1 MATTL
6 SSLIKNNQFPVIA
19 GAAINQN
26 DLVQMMPNG
35 KVYPCGVSDYAVKPN
50 RADIILAPTV
60 LTSIYGLVPQYY
72 LDPIN
77 IQDSQGNNYVLQQTA
92 SANNGL
98 AFSSFTPAGVL
109 IGTVTLS
116 TVINVISANIKILS
130 NNNVLVTWSTT
141 VVNGAKFAIIT
152 SATSLPT
159 LLVSATS
166 MHTTQTGTAYC
177 SAGQSLSGGG
187 FVIAYNTSS
196 SAGIIDLYTNAGVW
210 VSSSASITSLAGNE
224 QLALKQLS
232 NGNLLLI
239 RNYNTT
245 PASYSIWTSALV
257 SVVASTAIP
266 QQVNCWSSLNGFFAF
281 GWMNITTSNYSVYNN
296 AGVLQGTTTSFTCSG
311 SIATTMQ
318 GFMQND
324 GTDFWFLTP
333 QTAGFTYN
341 RISTAGA
348 LITSTPT
355 TNSINGAMCGFDA
368 SFKLFISFFISGSVT
383 RFFVFD
389 TTTLSIYPQ
398 LDQTIVSA
406 GTPAGLT
413 SFYCLDGAVFQT
425 SYDTLGQ
432 QYYGIFKLTNTAILG
447 VAQST
452 VAAGAT
458 VQVVVDKGYYQ
469 INPLKGTASKSFTM
483 KTFANIYGNN
493 GAISGIAVTQQGM

>member
-6 SSLIKNNQFPVIA
+6 SSLIKNNQLPAIA
-19 GAAINQN
+19 GKAINQN
-26 DLVQMMPNG
+26 DLVQMGASG
-35 KVYPCGVSDYAVKPN
+35 KVYPCIVSDYVAKPN
-50 RADIILAPTV
+50 RSDVILAPTA
-60 LTSIYGLVPQYY
+60 LTSFFALIPQYY

-77 IQDSQGNNYVLQQTA
+77 IQDSLGNNYVLHQTA
-92 SANNGL
+92 AGNTGL
-98 AFSSFTPAGVL
+98 SFSSFTPAGVL

-116 TVINVISANIKILS
+116 TVINVSSADIKVLS

-141 VVNGAKFAIIT
+141 VVNGAKFSIIT
-152 SATSLPT
+152 SVTSSPT
-159 LLVSATS
+159 LLVNASS

-224 QLALKQLS
+224 RLALKQLS

-239 RNYNTT
+239 QNFNTS
-245 PASYSIWTSALV
+245 PSSYSIWTSALV
-257 SVVASTAIP
+257 SVLASTSIP

-281 GWMNITTSNYSVYNN
+281 GWMNTSTSYYSVYNN
-296 AGVLQGTTTSFTCSG
+296 AGVLQGATTSFTCSG
-311 SIATTMQ
+311 SIGSAIQ

-324 GTDFWFLTP
+324 GDDFWFLTP
-333 QTAGFTYN
+333 KTAGFTYN

-348 LITSTPT
+348 LITSTDT
-355 TNSINGAMCGFDA
+355 TNAINGAMCGFDA
-368 SFKLFISFFISGSVT
+368 SLKCFISVFITGSIT

-389 TTTLSIYPQ
+389 TMTLSIYPQ
-398 LDQTIVSA
+398 LDQSIIAA
-406 GTPAGLT
+406 GTPGGLT
-413 SFYCLDGAVFQT
+413 SFYCSDGALFYT
-425 SYDTLGQ
+425 SYDTFTQLC
-432 QYYGIFKLTNTAILG
+432 YGIFKLINTAIIG

-452 VAAGAT
+452 VAAGST

-469 INPLKGTASKSFTM
+469 INALKGTTSKSFTM
-483 KTFANIYGNN
+483 KTVANIYGNN
-493 GAISGIAVTQQGM
+493 GTISGIAVTQQGM